1 MCLNGGRKLEH
12 LERTHHNPPGNRTC
26 DPTFLLG
33 SHSEQES
40 KRRKTFTSTF
50 LQTKAALMPKGRWLT
65 HAAAH
70 SDLEGLA
77 AQLNPVLIQTFT
89 PCVNPDLLC
98 RLYVPQN
105 KANPG
110 RVVAFPRN
118 EIRYNAPSV
127 SWLSPASAELCRLPA
142 DQTGKSWTFRTASH
156 NVKKKKKNPLK
167 LLKFI
172 RLHVRWISFQLVN
185 INSCASI

>member
-1 MCLNGGRKLEH
+1 
-12 LERTHHNPPGNRTC
+12 
-26 DPTFLLG
+26 
-33 SHSEQES
+33 
-40 KRRKTFTSTF
+40 
-50 LQTKAALMPKGRWLT
+50 MPEGRWLT

-70 SDLEGLA
+70 SDLERLA
-77 AQLNPVLIQTFT
+77 AQLNPVLIQTST
-89 PCVNPDLLC
+89 PSVNPDLLC

-105 KANPG
+105 KANPD

-156 NVKKKKKNPLK
+156 GVKPSEAYVVYTSARTLDFISNGEHQLMRKHFTARAKIMCICLYSGLCVHLFNCPKLSLK
-167 LLKFI
+167 
-172 RLHVRWISFQLVN
+172 RRMGY
-185 INSCASI
+185 